1 MYGGLC
7 NRVRMGMELFRK
19 VCYTREEMLRVEGNM
34 KYFRKYGAKIIAG
47 LLVLTLVQSIALVSV
62 LVALEQ
68 EKKREVV
75 DKQPQDII
83 STDAQTTLP
92 ERVGEELPAD
102 GGATQEQTLLT
113 PPTAPSASEI
123 LAGTTV
129 IAHGMGMID
138 GVTTLNCLESFQ
150 QQYAQGVRVFEAD
163 LRMTSDL
170 QVVLR
175 HDWRVGWQED
185 VSETSIPTLAEF
197 REKPLLGQYTA
208 LSFQDLLRLMV
219 EYPDICI
226 ITDTKFMDA
235 ELVTL
240 QFQTMLK
247 DAKELGL
254 YRLFDRIVVQVY
266 SELMFKVVDNIG
278 AFPHYILTLY
288 NTGFDGRLE
297 SFESIANF
305 CHTNSIEG
313 ITMWSDWWKADFAP
327 VAEEYDLAVYV
338 HTVNDA
344 EQARAL
350 VESGVCGIY
359 TDSLVPTDFFVEEQ
373 TEEQTVLE

>member
-1 MYGGLC
+1 
-7 NRVRMGMELFRK
+7 MEFFCK
-19 VCYTREEMLRVEGNM
+19 MCYTGVEMLRVEEKM
-34 KYFRKYGAKIIAG
+34 KYFRKYGAKIVAG
-47 LLVLTLVQSIALVSV
+47 LLVLILVQSIALVSV
-62 LVALEQ
+62 LLALEQ
-68 EKKREVV
+68 QKNREIA
-75 DKQPQDII
+75 DEQPQDIV
-83 STDAQTTLP
+83 STDAQVTLP
-92 ERVGEELPAD
+92 ERVTEEPPED
-102 GGATQEQTLLT
+102 NGATQEQTTLFA
-113 PPTAPSASEI
+113 PPDAPSAPEI

-129 IAHGMGMID
+129 ISHGMGMID

-150 QQYAQGVRVFEAD
+150 QQYAKGVRVFEVD

-175 HDWRVGWQED
+175 HDWRAGWQED

-197 REKPLLGQYTA
+197 RAKPLLGQYTA

-219 EYPDICI
+219 EYPDICV
-226 ITDTKFMDA
+226 ITDSKFTDA

-254 YRLFDRIVVQVY
+254 YGLFDRIVVQVY

-278 AFPHYILTLY
+278 EFPHYIFTLY
-288 NTGFDGRLE
+288 NTGFDGRVE
-297 SFESIANF
+297 SFETIANF
-305 CHTNSIEG
+305 CHTNGIDG

-327 VAEEYDLAVYV
+327 VAEQYDLAVYV

-350 VESGVCGIY
+350 VASGVCGIY
-359 TDSLVPTDFFVEEQ
+359 TDELIPTHLFAEEQ
-373 TEEQTVLE
+373 TEEQTAVE

>member
-1 MYGGLC
+1 
-7 NRVRMGMELFRK
+7 MGMELFHK
-19 VCYTREEMLRVEGNM
+19 ICYTRVEMLIVEGNM
-34 KYFRKYGAKIIAG
+34 KYFRKYGTKIVAG

-62 LVALEQ
+62 LVALERQ
-68 EKKREVV
+68 KNREVV
-75 DKQPQDII
+75 NEKPQDIVQ
-83 STDAQTTLP
+83 TDSQVTFP
-92 ERVGEELPAD
+92 ERVTEEVPAD
-102 GGATQEQTLLT
+102 DGATQEQTTLLT
-113 PPTAPSASEI
+113 PPDAPSASEI

-129 IAHGMGMID
+129 ISHGMGMID

-150 QQYAQGVRVFEAD
+150 QQYAKGVRVFEAD

-175 HDWRVGWQED
+175 HDWRAGWQEN
-185 VSETSIPTLAEF
+185 VSETRIPTLAEF

-240 QFQTMLK
+240 QFQMMLK

-266 SELMFKVVDNIG
+266 SELMFKVVDHIG
-278 AFPHYILTLY
+278 EFPHYIFTLY

-297 SFESIANF
+297 SFESVANF
-305 CHTNSIEG
+305 CHTNGIDG
-313 ITMWSDWWKADFAP
+313 ITMWSDWWNTEFAP
-327 VAEEYDLAVYV
+327 VAEEYGLAVYV

-359 TDSLVPTDFFVEEQ
+359 TDSLIPTDFLVAEQIEEPTAVE
-373 TEEQTVLE
+373 